1 MDNFCSNILCLYHNN
16 GKCLLKNINVDEIGV
31 CKDMIL
37 VTLSKEVENLIKNE
51 TNKALKNL
59 EK

>member
-1 MDNFCSNILCLYHNN
+1 M
-16 GKCLLKNINVDEIGV
+16 KNISVDEIGV

>member
-1 MDNFCSNILCLYHNN
+1 MGNFCSNILCLYHNN
-16 GKCLLKNINVDEIGV
+16 GKCLLKNISVDEIGV

-51 TNKALKNL
+51 TKKALKNL

>member
-1 MDNFCSNILCLYHNN
+1 MGNFCSNILCLYHSN
-16 GKCLLKNINVDEIGV
+16 GKCLLKNISVDEIGV